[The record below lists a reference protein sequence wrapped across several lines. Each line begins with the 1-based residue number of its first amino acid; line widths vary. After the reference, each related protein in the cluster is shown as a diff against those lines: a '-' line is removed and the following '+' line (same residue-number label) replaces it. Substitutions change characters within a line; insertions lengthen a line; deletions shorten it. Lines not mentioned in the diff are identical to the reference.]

1 MNRTVI
7 DCDEKDG
14 QLQVAVGP
22 SPFWENPPEKDRQP
36 LLCSTDQ
43 VLVCIGRRPQS
54 FSMGLENIGVQTDDK
69 GWITADERMQ
79 TSVNNVYAIGDI
91 LGPSRI
97 MLAHAASA
105 EGMVA
110 AENATGTYRKMDYQ
124 AVPTAIFTAPEIA
137 CIGLSEQQAIA
148 GGYEI
153 RAESMLFRT
162 IGKAQVTGEI
172 AGEVKI
178 VFDAKSG
185 KVLGF
190 ISSGPIP
197 RILLPKRPSP
207 FGMGQR
213 LETSALPFMH
223 IQPTL
228 KS

>member
-1 MNRTVI
+1 
-7 DCDEKDG
+7 
-14 QLQVAVGP
+14 
-22 SPFWENPPEKDRQP
+22 
-36 LLCSTDQ
+36 
-43 VLVCIGRRPQS
+43 
-54 FSMGLENIGVQTDDK
+54 
-69 GWITADERMQ
+69 
-79 TSVNNVYAIGDI
+79 
-91 LGPSRI
+91 
-97 MLAHAASA
+97 
-105 EGMVA
+105 
-110 AENATGTYRKMDYQ
+110 MDYQ

-162 IGKAQVTGEI
+162 IGKAPVTGEI

-207 FGMGQR
+207 VRHGATIGDIGI
-213 LETSALPFMH
+213 TIHAH
-223 IQPTL
+223 PTYAEIMIEL
-228 KS
+228 ARKARGHPVHG